1 MYLLFFFRI
10 FAPMKKSFAFAVV
23 LILLGCTRN
32 QYPSSLRIADTLTY
46 TNPDSAV
53 VLLGQMETVMS
64 GASEP
69 IRRYYQLLCIK
80 ADDKT
85 DRMQVSADSIKELVH
100 YFEDGGDRSLLPTA
114 YYYAGRV
121 YSDLNEAPISLNY
134 FQKSLDAME
143 DENIDDQKLKSV
155 IYSQMGYLYLFQY
168 IYDEAERC
176 FRASYDIGIEIND
189 TASILWGL
197 RDLGTACQWQKKYK
211 ECQLYLN
218 NAHDIAVKADDLKMM
233 AHISTDIAYLLNSK
247 GDYIGAMEHIQMP
260 MDNIHLLD
268 SNFVLSLM
276 SAIYYN
282 ANETDSFLNSVNL
295 VEQVGDVFSRE
306 RLYDRLTN
314 YYLDKGDLNKAK
326 TYQEKYKEY
335 SDSANTLIRS
345 GELQKVHSLYSL
357 KKEEAKSARLKIHRL
372 ILSIAFLVSA
382 IGLMI
387 VLFYLYISR
396 RSSIERLK
404 RFKMLQ
410 REINLQNGPDN
421 NKEVKNHELIKK
433 TIKSSPVYGCMLD
446 KIKSFSKLNSQEWQD
461 IEAVINANYP
471 DFKERLYDVYDL
483 SSYEYQLCMLIKMDV
498 PPSSMAILTSHTLSA
513 VSQARKRLFKKYF
526 REEGT
531 GEQWDEF
538 IRSL

>member
-1 MYLLFFFRI
+1 MPFFCI
-10 FAPMKKSFAFAVV
+10 FVPMRPSFALVVV
-23 LILLGCTRN
+23 LALFVLLGCTGS
-32 QYPSSLRIADTLTY
+32 QYPLSLRIADTLTN

-53 VLLGQMETVMS
+53 VFLEQMEAEMS
-64 GASEP
+64 VASEP
-69 IRRYYQLLCIK
+69 VRRYYQLLRIK
-80 ADDKT
+80 ADDKI
-85 DRMQVSADSIKELVH
+85 DRMEVSADSIKELVH
-100 YFEDGGDRSLLPTA
+100 YFEDRGDKSLLPTA

-121 YSDLNEAPISLNY
+121 YSDLNEAPISLDY

-143 DENIDDQKLKSV
+143 NEGIDDQKLKSV

-176 FRASYDIGIEIND
+176 FRASYEIGVEIND

-197 RDLGTACQWQKKYK
+197 RDLGTTYQWQKKYK
-211 ECQLYLN
+211 ECQLHLN
-218 NAHDIAVKADDLKMM
+218 NAYNIAAETGDQKMI
-233 AHISTDIAYLLNSK
+233 AHISTDIAYLLNSMR
-247 GDYIGAMEHIQMP
+247 DYDGAMEHIQVP
-260 MDNIHLLD
+260 RKYIHLLD

-282 ANETDSFLNSVNL
+282 ANETDSFLNSVNM
-295 VEQVGDVFSRE
+295 VEQVGDVFSKE

-314 YYLDKGDLNKAK
+314 YYLDKGELNKAK
-326 TYQEKYKEY
+326 TYQAKYKEY

-357 KKEEAKSARLKIHRL
+357 KKQEAKNAELKIHRL
-372 ILSIAFLVSA
+372 VLSIGFLISA
-382 IGLMI
+382 IGLMG
-387 VLFYLYISR
+387 VLLYLYLSR

-410 REINLQNGPDN
+410 REINLQNAPE
-421 NKEVKNHELIKK
+421 NKEIKDSEHVKKS
-433 TIKSSPVYGCMLD
+433 IKSSPVYGCLLERV
-446 KIKSFSKLNSQEWQD
+446 KSFSKLNSQEWKD

-483 SSYEYQLCMLIKMDV
+483 SSYEYQLCLLIKMDV
-498 PPSSMAILTSHTLSA
+498 SPRSMAILTSHTVSA
-513 VSQARKRLFKKYF
+513 VSQARKRLYKKYF

>member
-1 MYLLFFFRI
+1 MR
-10 FAPMKKSFAFAVV
+10 PSFALVVV
-23 LILLGCTRN
+23 LTLFVLLGCTGS
-32 QYPSSLRIADTLTY
+32 QYPLSLRMADTLTNS
-46 TNPDSAV
+46 NPDSAV
-53 VLLGQMETVMS
+53 VLLGQIEAEMS
-64 GASEP
+64 VASEP
-69 IRRYYQLLCIK
+69 VRRYYQLLRIK

-85 DRMQVSADSIKELVH
+85 DRMEVSADSIKELVC
-100 YFEDGGDRSLLPTA
+100 YFEDGGDKSLLPTA

-121 YSDLNEAPISLNY
+121 YSDLNEAPISLDY

-143 DENIDDQKLKSV
+143 NEGIDDQKLKSV

-176 FRASYDIGIEIND
+176 FRASYEIGVEIND

-197 RDLGTACQWQKKYK
+197 RDLGTTYQWQKKYK
-211 ECQLYLN
+211 ECQLHLN
-218 NAHDIAVKADDLKMM
+218 NAYNIAAETGDQKMI
-233 AHISTDIAYLLNSK
+233 AHISTDIAYLLNSMR
-247 GDYIGAMEHIQMP
+247 DYDGAMEHIQVP
-260 MDNIHLLD
+260 RKYIHLLD

-282 ANETDSFLNSVNL
+282 ANETDSFLNSVNM
-295 VEQVGDVFSRE
+295 VEQVGDVFSKE

-314 YYLDKGDLNKAK
+314 YYLDKGELNKAK
-326 TYQEKYKEY
+326 TYQAKYKEY

-357 KKEEAKSARLKIHRL
+357 KKQEAKNAELKIHRL
-372 ILSIAFLVSA
+372 VLSIGFLVSA
-382 IGLMI
+382 IGLMG
-387 VLFYLYISR
+387 VLLYLYLSR

-410 REINLQNGPDN
+410 REINLQNAPE
-421 NKEVKNHELIKK
+421 NKEIKDSEHVKKS
-433 TIKSSPVYGCMLD
+433 IKSSPVYGCLLERV
-446 KIKSFSKLNSQEWQD
+446 KSFSKLNSQEWKD

-483 SSYEYQLCMLIKMDV
+483 SSYEYQLCLLIKMDV
-498 PPSSMAILTSHTLSA
+498 SPRSMAILTSHTVSA
-513 VSQARKRLFKKYF
+513 VSQARKRLYKKYF